1 MRSVECA
8 PYARTFSHHR
18 TPGCLLITLLT
29 AIPLPVQ
36 AAVVML
42 KNGDRITGLIVKVGK
57 QRIEI
62 DQPFSDI
69 IKITWEDV
77 PRFP

>member
-1 MRSVECA
+1 MHPHSLIAIRPV
-8 PYARTFSHHR
+8 
-18 TPGCLLITLLT
+18 CLLVTLLT

-42 KNGDRITGLIVKVGK
+42 KNDDRITGLIIKMGN

-62 DQPFSDI
+62 DPPFSDI

-77 PRFP
+77 PHFP